1 MLQLIQSVFSLRI
14 NSDDND
20 GQEPS
25 SSAEEM
31 PKIDNSVEVQTGDAQ
46 QESDIPVEL
55 QYHEVD
61 MNDPLMDPLEWTV
74 RKVVPIPR
82 AYFWETGNH
91 DLPWKIKLWH
101 RTVAVLGKGVKG
113 AESAGEVVA
122 NTFGLNGSRYDYVYD
137 TMTPEER
144 EIAEQVAR
152 ERRAASVNRQ
162 ESSTTTD
169 KNDVAPVDPD
179 VI

>member
-74 RKVVPIPR
+74 RKFVPI
-82 AYFWETGNH
+82 
-91 DLPWKIKLWH
+91 WKIKFWH
-101 RTVAVLGKGVKG
+101 RTVAILGKGVKS

-122 NTFGLNGSRYDYVYD
+122 NTLGLNGSRYDYVYC
-137 TMTPEER
+137 R
-144 EIAEQVAR
+144 
-152 ERRAASVNRQ
+152 
-162 ESSTTTD
+162 
-169 KNDVAPVDPD
+169 
-179 VI
+179 